1 LKPKI
6 QRAFPARGRPRAP
19 ALFRGC
25 PALRKSSADRKK
37 FFKESLGSA
46 DLGFIRRMPP
56 RASSF
61 NGHSA
66 PRAENFSRENAR
78 DVLWGRPIFHAPQL
92 PNPQVIRD
100 PLPFRTQ
107 SFSPGRPVNG
117 R

>member
-1 LKPKI
+1 
-6 QRAFPARGRPRAP
+6 
-19 ALFRGC
+19 
-25 PALRKSSADRKK
+25 
-37 FFKESLGSA
+37 
-46 DLGFIRRMPP
+46 MPP